1 MNFKKF
7 WPVDISLGLFL
18 VGILVFAVIAKW
30 DALPL
35 NLDPKN
41 IVGLLGPI
49 TLAAAFIERAVEVVI
64 SPWRDPDASHLVNKL
79 DQAKK
84 HAALT
89 ALTATVTSAAAT
101 AAALDPAIKQAAQDS
116 TDAAHQATANASLAD
131 AAITSYRGVTKQ
143 YAYAISLLLGMFV
156 AYCGVRGL
164 ANLCGTNAF
173 NNIHNGQR
181 LMFNIVDVVLTAAV
195 LAGGAN
201 GIHSIVNVVTT
212 FADVTSDKNKQSA
225 NG

>member
-1 MNFKKF
+1 M
-7 WPVDISLGLFL
+7 
-18 VGILVFAVIAKW
+18 GILVFARIAKW

-64 SPWRDPDASHLVNKL
+64 SPWPDPDASRLVNKL

-84 HAALT
+84 HAVLT
-89 ALTATVTSAAAT
+89 TLTATVTTTAAT
-101 AAALDPAIKQAAQDS
+101 VAALDPALKQAAQDS
-116 TDAAHQATANASLAD
+116 TDAAHQATADASSAD
-131 AAITSYRGVTKQ
+131 ATITSYRGVTKK
-143 YAYAISLLLGMFV
+143 YTYAISLLLGMFV

-164 ANLCGTNAF
+164 TNLCGTNAF
-173 NNIHNGQR
+173 SNAHDGQK

-201 GIHSIVNVVTT
+201 GIHSIVNAVTT
-212 FADVTSDKNKQSA
+212 FADVTSDKTQQSA